1 MSLSRIAR
9 IKITFVFTALLFAAV
24 STNAQTSDHTGF
36 YCGDCRNF
44 NNHPIDA
51 QNMALNQVWG
61 PTSWMTLDQA
71 NSFALVDPLGNRVT
85 IDLNLRINGYEIS
98 FNEYLRLMYPTQ
110 VLIQVIVRNNYNQVI
125 ASDLI
130 DPNDAVFPLPVGSE
144 SSGGDGGDNGAG
156 TGQTGSGGGGDSSGG
171 EDSGGFGG
179 GGDSSSGGGSSGF
192 GGGGGGAGAG
202 GGAGGGFGGG
212 GGGSYC
218 GPGTDYIC
226 NQY

>member
-9 IKITFVFTALLFAAV
+9 TKITFVFTALLFAAV
-24 STNAQTSDHTGF
+24 STNAQTPDHTGF

-44 NNHPIDA
+44 NNYPIDA

-71 NSFALVDPLGNRVT
+71 NSFALVDPFGNRVT
-85 IDLNLRINGYEIS
+85 IDLNLQINGYEIS
-98 FNEYLRLMYPTQ
+98 LNEYLRLMYPTQ

-144 SSGGDGGDNGAG
+144 SSGGDGGDNGGG
-156 TGQTGSGGGGDSSGG
+156 TGQTGSGDGGGDSSGG
-171 EDSGGFGG
+171 E
-179 GGDSSSGGGSSGF
+179 GSSGF

-202 GGAGGGFGGG
+202 GGAGGGFGRG

-218 GPGTDYIC
+218 GAGTEYYCI
-226 NQY
+226 QR

>member
-9 IKITFVFTALLFAAV
+9 TKITFVFTALLFAAV

-71 NSFALVDPLGNRVT
+71 NSFALVDPFGNRVT

-130 DPNDAVFPLPVGSE
+130 DPNDTVFPLPVGSV
-144 SSGGDGGDNGAG
+144 SSGGDGGDNGGG
-156 TGQTGSGGGGDSSGG
+156 TGQTGSGGGGDSS
-171 EDSGGFGG
+171 SGG
-179 GGDSSSGGGSSGF
+179 GGSGF
-192 GGGGGGAGAG
+192 GGGGGGGAGAG
-202 GGAGGGFGGG
+202 GGFGGGFGGG
-212 GGGSYC
+212 GAFC
-218 GPGTDYIC
+218 GPGTDYYCI
-226 NQY
+226 QY

>member
-9 IKITFVFTALLFAAV
+9 TKITFVFTALLFAAV
-24 STNAQTSDHTGF
+24 STNAQTPDHTGF

-44 NNHPIDA
+44 NNYPIDA

-71 NSFALVDPLGNRVT
+71 NSFALVDPFGNRVT
-85 IDLNLRINGYEIS
+85 IDLNLQINGFEIS

-144 SSGGDGGDNGAG
+144 SSVGDGGDNGGG
-156 TGQTGSGGGGDSSGG
+156 TGQTGSGDGGGDSSGG
-171 EDSGGFGG
+171 E
-179 GGDSSSGGGSSGF
+179 GDSSF
-192 GGGGGGAGAG
+192 GGGGAGAG
-202 GGAGGGFGGG
+202 GGTGGSGGSGGGT
-212 GGGSYC
+212 YC
-218 GPGTDYIC
+218 GPGTDYYCI
-226 NQY
+226 QY

>member
-9 IKITFVFTALLFAAV
+9 TKITFVFTALLFAAV

-51 QNMALNQVWG
+51 QNTALNQVWG

-71 NSFALVDPLGNRVT
+71 NSFALVDSFGNRVT
-85 IDLNLRINGYEIS
+85 IDLNLQINGFEIS

-130 DPNDAVFPLPVGSE
+130 DPNDTVFPLPVGSV
-144 SSGGDGGDNGAG
+144 SSGGDGGDNGGG
-156 TGQTGSGGGGDSSGG
+156 TGQTGSGGGGDSS
-171 EDSGGFGG
+171 SGG
-179 GGDSSSGGGSSGF
+179 GGSGF
-192 GGGGGGAGAG
+192 GGSSSDGVGGGF
-202 GGAGGGFGGG
+202 GGGFGGG
-212 GGGSYC
+212 GAFC
-218 GPGTDYIC
+218 GPGTEYYCI
-226 NQY
+226 QY

>member
-9 IKITFVFTALLFAAV
+9 TKITFVFTALLFAAV

-71 NSFALVDPLGNRVT
+71 NSFALVDPFGNRVT

-110 VLIQVIVRNNYNQVI
+110 ILIQVIVRNSYNQVI

-130 DPNDAVFPLPVGSE
+130 DPNDTVFPLPVGSG
-144 SSGGDGGDNGAG
+144 SSGGDGGDNGGG
-156 TGQTGSGGGGDSSGG
+156 TGQTGSGGGGDSSSGG
-171 EDSGGFGG
+171 GGCGFGG
-179 GGDSSSGGGSSGF
+179 GV
-192 GGGGGGAGAG
+192 GGGGAGAG
-202 GGAGGGFGGG
+202 GGFGGGFGGG
-212 GGGSYC
+212 GAFC
-218 GPGTDYIC
+218 GPGTEYYCI
-226 NQY
+226 QY

>member
-9 IKITFVFTALLFAAV
+9 TKITFVFTALLFAAV

-71 NSFALVDPLGNRVT
+71 NSFALVDSFGNRVT
-85 IDLNLRINGYEIS
+85 IDLNLQINGFEIS

-130 DPNDAVFPLPVGSE
+130 DPNDTVFPLPVGSR
-144 SSGGDGGDNGAG
+144 SSGGDGGDNGGG
-156 TGQTGSGGGGDSSGG
+156 TGQTGSGGGGDSS
-171 EDSGGFGG
+171 
-179 GGDSSSGGGSSGF
+179 SGGGNGGG

-202 GGAGGGFGGG
+202 GGAGGGGGG
-212 GGGSYC
+212 GGAYC
-218 GPGTDYIC
+218 GPGTEYIC
-226 NQY
+226 IQY

>member
-9 IKITFVFTALLFAAV
+9 TKITFVFTALLFAAV

-51 QNMALNQVWG
+51 QNTALNQVWG

-71 NSFALVDPLGNRVT
+71 NSFALVDSFGNRVT
-85 IDLNLRINGYEIS
+85 IDLNLQINGFEIS

-130 DPNDAVFPLPVGSE
+130 DPNDTVFPLPVGSV
-144 SSGGDGGDNGAG
+144 SSGGDGGDNGGG
-156 TGQTGSGGGGDSSGG
+156 TGQTGSGGGGDSS
-171 EDSGGFGG
+171 SGG
-179 GGDSSSGGGSSGF
+179 GGSGF
-192 GGGGGGAGAG
+192 GGGSSD
-202 GGAGGGFGGG
+202 GAGGGFGGG
-212 GGGSYC
+212 FGGGGAFC
-218 GPGTDYIC
+218 GPGTEYYCI
-226 NQY
+226 QY

>member
-9 IKITFVFTALLFAAV
+9 TKITFVFTTLLFAAV

-44 NNHPIDA
+44 NNYPIDA

-71 NSFALVDPLGNRVT
+71 NSFALVDPFGNRVT
-85 IDLNLRINGYEIS
+85 IDINLKINGYEIS
-98 FNEYLRLMYPTQ
+98 LNEYLRLMYPTQ
-110 VLIQVIVRNNYNQVI
+110 ILIQVIVRNNYNQVI

-130 DPNDAVFPLPVGSE
+130 DPNDTEFPLPVGSG
-144 SSGGDGGDNGAG
+144 SSGGDNGGG

-171 EDSGGFGG
+171 
-179 GGDSSSGGGSSGF
+179 GGSSGF
-192 GGGGGGAGAG
+192 GGAGAG
-202 GGAGGGFGGG
+202 GGAGGGGSSGGRG
-212 GGGSYC
+212 GYC
-218 GPGTDYIC
+218 GPGTDYYCI
-226 NQY
+226 QY